1 MIKRDFFLPSW
12 MVILLIWGC
21 FHGCTVLSTTKSGL
35 EANATENEKGAAPRY
50 YDFEDVLVPSELKA
64 QNSKTFVF
72 RTPGLTAGVLSFT
85 GRVELNS
92 LITFFEHSMAADK
105 WNPVG
110 SFKSPR
116 SILLYQKSNRWCV
129 ISITENDFT
138 TDVDIWVGP
147 SPEEQQN
154 QPEK

>member
-1 MIKRDFFLPSW
+1 MIKSGFFLPSW

-21 FHGCTVLSTTKSGL
+21 LHGCTVLSTAKHGLDPNASG
-35 EANATENEKGAAPRY
+35 NEKGTAPRY
-50 YDFEDVLVPSELKA
+50 YDFDDVLVPNELKV
-64 QNSKTFVF
+64 QNNRTFVF

-85 GRVELNS
+85 GRVERNS
-92 LITFFEHSMAADK
+92 LITFFEHSMAADRWK
-105 WNPVG
+105 PVG

-116 SILLYQKSNRWCV
+116 SILLYQKTNRWCV

-147 SPEEQQN
+147 NPEEQQN
-154 QPEK
+154 QPGK